1 MKTCSLAANYSRLV
15 VFLIVVASV
24 IVIPTT
30 SLAIVRTGATTAA
43 STPLP
48 RLHTTGIHA
57 EAAAANTK
65 QQHTRDWKD
74 GEYNNTSL
82 ASRLFFTYAN
92 PLLDIASQRRLQIS
106 DAFHVPES
114 RLMDRAV
121 TRLESVYERCRA
133 RAHEKSESVI
143 LGMALLQSQKNKLI
157 LTGILRLLNTVVQ
170 SFPALIVARLLRQ
183 IESGTSIRATQ
194 PLKSAFMLVS
204 VLSIKMLLENQF
216 FHNIVKCSCDVRGS
230 ISGLIFDKSLRLS
243 ANGGGGGGGGST
255 RNNAT
260 ITSNF
265 GSGSVLNLMQSDVS
279 IIEMLTLQL
288 HTLWDGLLQIS
299 IYTALLYRFL
309 GTPVLLGVM
318 VLLTTIPINAIT
330 LRILNRLNLKE
341 TVAKDERMKKTTES
355 IVNMTL
361 LKLLVWE
368 NIFANGV
375 QGHREEELRKL
386 KQRGSIR
393 ALNTAISN
401 AVPTITLV
409 VTLSAYAKTGR
420 PIVAST
426 IFTAISLFN
435 QLRFP
440 LLFYPM
446 LIDSMANGKNSIR
459 RISSYLLQDEI
470 APYVERRDRID
481 GVAGSIE
488 MDMTNGSSFVW
499 ARAGESGTDGV
510 PALYNA
516 SISIGPGEIVAVV
529 GDVGSGKSALVKS
542 LIGELSPVQGQD
554 SHGSLHMPRVVVHGS
569 IAYCAQE
576 AWLPKG
582 TIRESVVFGREYNE
596 QRYLRAIFDAGL
608 DGDLSA
614 RGSLAHDTDVGEDG
628 SMLSGG
634 QRSRVAL
641 ARALY
646 DEDAGVFILD
656 DPLSALDASVASIVF
671 ERVSSRL
678 RQEKATLFVTN
689 DPNLPRICDKVI
701 IMGYSGSSSG
711 SHIVDIGTYDELISR
726 GHDLNSMVHPEEHA
740 SAYGTSYENFN
751 GINVFN
757 DTAISSSHA
766 DLVDAIPQPI
776 ESSLSGRRN
785 QFQLSTDDSMSTG
798 AVRLSTYKNYF
809 KSVKSPNLIA
819 GAVAAYLL
827 SNGCQF
833 FQQFTIARWTDAGG
847 ICGTMAATV
856 TAKYLN
862 QLSLATVMISVSM
875 YFRNYLTMRVGVRAS
890 SDVHQ
895 KMLHSVFKAP
905 LSFFSRTP
913 SGQLLTR
920 FGKELE
926 VVDRSLPD
934 GIASVIYCT
943 LQILFSIIALAGVVS
958 PLLVIPIGTVAVFY
972 IDAMSRF
979 RPAAR
984 DLKRCESKSRSPI
997 YTQFREALRG
1007 IETIRSIPNGQRIWS
1022 NKHRSLIDENISVF
1036 YSVKALDRWLSIRLE
1051 SLGNAVVL
1059 TVAIGSV
1066 FLSRAGK
1073 LKSGAAGWGLTQAL
1087 SITGLLTWA
1096 VRTFT
1101 DAENQFLSVER
1112 LSELINLEST
1122 TDGTD
1127 LKEVKS
1133 NSIGLLSHD
1142 SEVALI
1148 NSGWPVGRIQFN
1160 DVSMRYTPETSLVL
1174 KKVSV
1179 NVPAGTTL
1187 GVVGRTGSGK
1197 SSLLLT
1203 LFRLVEIEEVGSI
1216 TIDGVDIRS
1225 LSLQGLRGSLSI
1237 IPQSPTLFAGT
1248 LLYNLDSSGNTSAE
1262 DAWRALEASSS
1273 ELARQFRDLEG
1284 LDTIITEGGM
1294 NLSQGQRQLICLS
1307 RALVK
1312 RSNILVLDEATSS
1325 VDPRTDAQVQDT
1337 ILREFVQKGV
1347 TVITV
1352 AHRLDTILG
1361 YDKILVLDAGKVAEY
1376 GSPGELLKTSG
1387 YLRRLYDADQ
1397 LNRLQGTRQKLTPI
1411 LK

>member
-1 MKTCSLAANYSRLV
+1 MVFFFV
-15 VFLIVVASV
+15 VSTI

-30 SLAIVRTGATTAA
+30 SLAIIPRTGAINTA
-43 STPLP
+43 STPP
-48 RLHTTGIHA
+48 RLHTTSLHA
-57 EAAAANTK
+57 EAATTK
-65 QQHTRDWKD
+65 RQYYTRDWKD
-74 GEYNNTSL
+74 GENNNTSL

-92 PLLDIASQRRLQIS
+92 PLLDIASHRRLQIS

-114 RLMDRAV
+114 RIMDRAV
-121 TRLESVYERCRA
+121 TRLENVYERCRA
-133 RAHEKSESVI
+133 RAREKKSTFNNKKKQIATSESVI
-143 LGMALLQSQKNKLI
+143 LGMALLQSQKNTLL
-157 LTGILRLLNTVVQ
+157 LTGILRLCNTIVQ
-170 SFPALIVARLLRQ
+170 SFPSLLVARLLRQ
-183 IESGTSIRATQ
+183 IESGTSIRAMK
-194 PLKSAFMLVS
+194 PLQSAIMLVS
-204 VLSIKMLLENQF
+204 VLSMKMLLENQF

-243 ANGGGGGGGGST
+243 ANGGGGGGGGGGAGT
-255 RNNAT
+255 RNNNAT
-260 ITSNF
+260 ITTTSNF
-265 GSGSVLNLMQSDVS
+265 GSGSVLNLMQSDVT

-318 VLLTTIPINAIT
+318 VLLTTIPLNAIT

-368 NIFANGV
+368 NTFANGI
-375 QGHREEELRKL
+375 QGQRDLELRKL

-409 VTLSAYAKTGR
+409 VTLSAFAKTGR

-446 LIDSMANGKNSIR
+446 LIDSMANGKNSLQ
-459 RISSYLLQDEI
+459 RISSYLSQDEI
-470 APYVERRDRID
+470 ASYVERRDRID
-481 GVAGSIE
+481 GVAGGIE

-499 ARAGESGTDGV
+499 ARAGKSGMDGV

-516 SISIGPGEIVAVV
+516 SISVGPGEIVAIV
-529 GDVGSGKSALVKS
+529 GDVGSGKTALVKS
-542 LIGELSPVQGQD
+542 LIGELSPVQGRD
-554 SHGSLHMPRVVVHGS
+554 SLHMPRVLVHGS

-582 TIRESVVFGREYNE
+582 TIRESVVFGRDYNE

-608 DGDLSA
+608 DGDISV
-614 RGSLAHDTDVGEDG
+614 RGTLNHDTDVGEDG

-656 DPLSALDASVASIVF
+656 DPLSALDASVSSTVF

-678 RQEKATLFVTN
+678 RRDRVATLFVTN
-689 DPNLPRICDKVI
+689 DPNLPRNCDKVI

-711 SHIVDIGTYDELISR
+711 SRIVDIGTYDELKSR
-726 GHDLNSMVHPEEHA
+726 GHDLNSIVHPEERTGV
-740 SAYGTSYENFN
+740 YGNAQKIVN

-766 DLVDAIPQPI
+766 DLVEHAVPQPI
-776 ESSLSGRRN
+776 ESSLSGRSN

-798 AVRLSTYKNYF
+798 AVRLSTYKSYF
-809 KSVKSPNLIA
+809 KSVKSPILIA
-819 GAVAAYLL
+819 GAVAAYLI

-833 FQQFTIARWTDAGG
+833 FQQLTIARWTDAGG
-847 ICGTMAATV
+847 IGGTMAATV

-862 QLSLATVMISVSM
+862 QLILATVMISVSM
-875 YFRNYLTMRVGVRAS
+875 YFRSYLTMRVGVRAS

-920 FGKELE
+920 FGKELD

-934 GIASVIYCT
+934 GIASVMYCT

-958 PLLVIPIGTVAVFY
+958 PLLVVPIGTVAVFY

-1036 YSVKALDRWLSIRLE
+1036 YSVKALDRWLSVRLE

-1059 TVAIGSV
+1059 TAAIGSV

-1096 VRTFT
+1096 VRTLT
-1101 DAENQFLSVER
+1101 DAETQFLSVER
-1112 LSELINLEST
+1112 LSELINLEI
-1122 TDGTD
+1122 
-1127 LKEVKS
+1127 EEIKS
-1133 NSIGLLSHD
+1133 NSIVSLSHD
-1142 SEVALI
+1142 NEVALI

-1160 DVSMRYTPETSLVL
+1160 DVSMRYTPASSLVL

-1179 NVPAGTTL
+1179 NVPAGSTL

-1203 LFRLVEIEEVGSI
+1203 LFRLVEIEEFGSI
-1216 TIDGVDIRS
+1216 SIDGVDIRA

-1248 LLYNLDSSGNTSAE
+1248 LLYNLDSSGKTSAE

-1294 NLSQGQRQLICLS
+1294 NLSQGQRQLICLA

-1325 VDPRTDAQVQDT
+1325 VDPRTDAQVQET

-1352 AHRLDTILG
+1352 AHRLDTVLG
-1361 YDKILVLDAGKVAEY
+1361 YDKILVLDAGKVVEY
-1376 GSPGELLKTSG
+1376 GSPGELLKTDG

-1397 LNRLQGTRQKLTPI
+1397 LNRLQGTRQKLTTI